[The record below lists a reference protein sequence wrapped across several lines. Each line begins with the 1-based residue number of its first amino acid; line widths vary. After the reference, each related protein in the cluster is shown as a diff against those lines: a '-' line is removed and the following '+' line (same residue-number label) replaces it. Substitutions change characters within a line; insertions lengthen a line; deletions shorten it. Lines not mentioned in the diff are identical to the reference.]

1 MKTLYK
7 FLSLKP
13 PLSFR
18 LFFKS
23 TLSFYSKS
31 MNWIDYCFCGLF
43 LTFFSCAP
51 TPKSKVNVEIQ
62 LSKSYVTPFTNDKI
76 TVDGKDDEAAWI
88 TTEWTDFF
96 IDIEGVKTPK
106 FETQI
111 KMLWD
116 ETHLYFF
123 SKMKD
128 PHVWGNLKQRDT
140 IIFYNNDFEIFIDL
154 METPLE
160 TYK

>member
-1 MKTLYK
+1 
-7 FLSLKP
+7 
-13 PLSFR
+13 
-18 LFFKS
+18 
-23 TLSFYSKS
+23 

-96 IDIEGVKTPK
+96 
-106 FETQI
+106 
-111 KMLWD
+111 
-116 ETHLYFF
+116 
-123 SKMKD
+123 
-128 PHVWGNLKQRDT
+128 
-140 IIFYNNDFEIFIDL
+140 
-154 METPLE
+154 
-160 TYK
+160 

>member
-1 MKTLYK
+1 MNHSSIPNLFYDMKTLYK

-96 IDIEGVKTPK
+96 LILKEFKLLSLKPK
-106 FETQI
+106 L
-111 KMLWD
+111 KC
-116 ETHLYFF
+116 YG
-123 SKMKD
+123 MK
-128 PHVWGNLKQRDT
+128 H
-140 IIFYNNDFEIFIDL
+140 IFISSQ
-154 METPLE
+154 
-160 TYK
+160 K